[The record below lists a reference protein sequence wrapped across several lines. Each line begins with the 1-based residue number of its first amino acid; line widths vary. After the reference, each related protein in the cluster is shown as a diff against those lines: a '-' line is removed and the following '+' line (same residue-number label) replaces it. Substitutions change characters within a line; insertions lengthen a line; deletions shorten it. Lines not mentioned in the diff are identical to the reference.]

1 MPAYTSL
8 IEQFYESL
16 SSKLSSR
23 CSAINVNM
31 NVTFLDAE
39 AFVADDNMVTVSSND
54 GNKKVKSIY
63 TLFELHPRSI

>member
-1 MPAYTSL
+1 MTYRSNGVVSDDCMPAYTSL

-31 NVTFLDAE
+31 NVSFLDAE
-39 AFVADDNMVTVSSND
+39 AFVADDNMVTVSAR
-54 GNKKVKSIY
+54 KSFIV
-63 TLFELHPRSI
+63 